1 MIKTLLL
8 SICLYLPNMS
18 QAQVSPNV
26 SKRYPVHI
34 VYKIDDVLSKVKLS
48 EDKQIKIAQKSL
60 LFDSIA
66 NASLAKGTP
75 VKEVKNY
82 IVIDK
87 LFLKDILSVE
97 EMEKYGFET
106 NKDNRFLATLINA
119 SLLKL
124 EPSQI
129 SKIRQLNDSLD
140 NTPKREAKETIC
152 FYNTKLGKTLSKE
165 QYVLLLKTI
174 YNEQSIAEAKND
186 WDKIIKLKLVTDEKN
201 SSEYNKIVNYHLTK
215 NSFLDEKAEKYDNNK
230 IEAATNGMA
239 LQEPPVLIRANILS
253 DGIYKN
259 NNYASIIKFEKELQ
273 LTKIQIDTLLTK
285 YNQLERI
292 RFENK
297 ERELT
302 LNSPKAVPSE
312 YDNIAKILTSEQ
324 VHKWLAFKNQGQSTK
339 SAIECWRKLETE
351 GLTHNLD
358 TNTTLKDLA
367 IYQLKYLVAKEMG
380 MIYNTKE
387 IIFMKRDI
395 EQNKPELL
403 KQLDVINQTKSKN
416 TTTKNA
422 LTW

>member
-18 QAQVSPNV
+18 QAQVSPSV
-26 SKRYPVHI
+26 SKRYPAHI

-66 NASLAKGTP
+66 NAGLAKGAP
-75 VKEVKNY
+75 IKEVKNY

-119 SLLKL
+119 PLLKL

-140 NTPKREAKETIC
+140 NTPKREAKETIG

-174 YNEQSIAEAKND
+174 YKEQSIAEAKND

-201 SSEYNKIVNYHLTK
+201 SSEYNKIVNYHLTR
-215 NSFLDEKAEKYDNNK
+215 NSFLDAKAGKYDNNK
-230 IEAATNGMA
+230 IEAVTNGIA

-259 NNYASIIKFEKELQ
+259 NNYASIIKFDKELQ

-302 LNSPKAVPSE
+302 LNSPKPVPSE

-324 VHKWLAFKNQGQSTK
+324 VHKWLVFKNQGQSTK

-351 GLTHNLD
+351 GLTRNLD

>member
-18 QAQVSPNV
+18 QAQVSPSV
-26 SKRYPVHI
+26 SKRYPAHI

-66 NASLAKGTP
+66 NAGLAKGAP
-75 VKEVKNY
+75 IKEVKNY

-140 NTPKREAKETIC
+140 NTPKRGAKETIG
-152 FYNTKLGKTLSKE
+152 FYNIKLGKTLSKE

-201 SSEYNKIVNYHLTK
+201 SSEYNKIVNYHLTR
-215 NSFLDEKAEKYDNNK
+215 NSFLDVKAEKYDNNK
-230 IEAATNGMA
+230 IGAVTNGIA

-302 LNSPKAVPSE
+302 FNSPKPVPSE

-324 VHKWLAFKNQGQSTK
+324 VHKWLAFKNQDQATK
-339 SAIECWRKLETE
+339 SAMECWRKLETE
-351 GLTHNLD
+351 GLANNLD
-358 TNTTLKDLA
+358 TNSTVKDLA

-387 IIFMKRDI
+387 IIYMKRDI